1 MESFYAETSST
12 TLGICTLVGWYI
24 IQCWCGII
32 CEGIMGQGEEYTLV
46 DHVVNSSFTP
56 QDWLMNFR
64 VSKATFKYLCIE
76 VNSVFSYQASMWF
89 YC

>member
-1 MESFYAETSST
+1 
-12 TLGICTLVGWYI
+12 
-24 IQCWCGII
+24 
-32 CEGIMGQGEEYTLV
+32 MGQGEEYTLV
-46 DHVVNSSFTP
+46 DHVVNASFTP

-76 VNSVFSYQASMWF
+76 VNSVFSYQVSMWF